1 MEQVVIWGSGW
12 LPREEGGKW
21 IMGPRNQ
28 LSGGGGLR
36 STKPHR
42 GAWSGAQSRGGQE
55 PSLGAS
61 VMTVGQAVVPT
72 PIAVGP
78 LDERPGTIDL

>member
-36 STKPHR
+36 STKPL
-42 GAWSGAQSRGGQE
+42 GVEPGVG
-55 PSLGAS
+55 PSLEEDRNPAW
-61 VMTVGQAVVPT
+61 V
-72 PIAVGP
+72 
-78 LDERPGTIDL
+78 LL